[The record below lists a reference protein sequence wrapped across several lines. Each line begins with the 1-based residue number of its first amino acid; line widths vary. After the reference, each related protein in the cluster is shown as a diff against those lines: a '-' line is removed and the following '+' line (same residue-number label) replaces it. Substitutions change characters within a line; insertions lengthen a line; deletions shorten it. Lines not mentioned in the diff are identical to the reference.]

1 MFRANTYPLMLL
13 LAISCSGA
21 PEGVLITLPGAKNVK
36 THHLRGMDVVEYELS
51 AKYPAKELIAEIG
64 ARLKEQGW
72 KAIPYMYLFPKN
84 ESSQVR
90 GWTFFNDPPRQPVWM
105 IYEWT
110 GDWQDSKGNLLTYTF
125 RYRDP
130 AAKYQQST
138 FILKPVDNR
147 MFVTAIYTSSSVAK
161 HKQRMLNPQNN
172 RGS

>member
-1 MFRANTYPLMLL
+1 MVRATLL
-13 LAISCSGA
+13 LILLLGACKGA

-51 AKYPAKELIAEIG
+51 AKYPAKELIAGVG

-72 KAIPYMYLFPKN
+72 KPIPYMYLFPKN

-110 GDWQDSKGNLLTYTF
+110 GDWQDSNGNLLTYTF

-130 AAKYQQST
+130 AAKYQQ
-138 FILKPVDNR
+138 
-147 MFVTAIYTSSSVAK
+147 
-161 HKQRMLNPQNN
+161 
-172 RGS
+172 

>member
-1 MFRANTYPLMLL
+1 MFRASLYLL
-13 LAISCSGA
+13 LLFLATSCKSA

-36 THHLRGMDVVEYELS
+36 SSHLRGMDVLEYELS
-51 AKYPAKELIAEIG
+51 AKYPAKELIAQIG
-64 ARLKEQGW
+64 TRLKEQGW
-72 KAIPYMYLFPKN
+72 KPIPYMYLFPKN

-147 MFVTAIYTSSSVAK
+147 MLITAIYTPASVAQ
-161 HKQRMLNPQNN
+161 HKQRMLNPQKN